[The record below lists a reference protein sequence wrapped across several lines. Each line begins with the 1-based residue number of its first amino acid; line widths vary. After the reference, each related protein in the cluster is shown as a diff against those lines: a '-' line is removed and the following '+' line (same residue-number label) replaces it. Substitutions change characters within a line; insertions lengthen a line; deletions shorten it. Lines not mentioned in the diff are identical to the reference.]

1 MLLMRTKDLLFEGS
15 FTSMNGVRSISWW
28 LARVILFQQR
38 VLDERSSSL
47 FDLLQVF
54 MGETFHHFGASEK
67 VSNYWGA
74 ELHEEELSSIVS
86 MLHLEAGI
94 LEYTYGR
101 VDSSR

>member
-1 MLLMRTKDLLFEGS
+1 ME
-15 FTSMNGVRSISWW
+15 GVRSISWW
-28 LARVILFQQR
+28 LVRVILFQQK

-54 MGETFHHFGASEK
+54 MGETSYHFGTLEK

-74 ELHEEELSSIVS
+74 ELHEDEDLSSIVS
-86 MLHLEAGI
+86 ILYLEAGI

-101 VDSSR
+101 VDSCR